1 MLNPNA
7 ACVFDCYNL
16 MKLGFANRNS
26 YIEDYPNLDFF
37 GIKCYRV
44 VIKWREEERVMEK
57 EEVARVD
64 GLREFRG
71 FKI

>member
-1 MLNPNA
+1 MQR
-7 ACVFDCYNL
+7 ACSIAIIWWNL
-16 MKLGFANRNS
+16 DSQTGIRTF
-26 YIEDYPNLDFF
+26 EDYPNLDFF

-64 GLREFRG
+64 GSREFRG